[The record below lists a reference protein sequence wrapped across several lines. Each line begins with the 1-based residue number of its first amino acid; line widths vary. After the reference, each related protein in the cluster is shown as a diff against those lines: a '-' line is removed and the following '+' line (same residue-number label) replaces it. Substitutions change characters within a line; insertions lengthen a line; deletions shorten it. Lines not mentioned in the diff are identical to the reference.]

1 MGHPLST
8 VRFDLEPLPDDLLLL
23 ILSYLPPRELA
34 APCRAVSR
42 RWKRLVDSPFLWRLK
57 CERECRADVL
67 EASRTCT
74 SFPWPRVC
82 LKKPFTRNLLRN
94 PFGAEGLRHW
104 EVTHGGD
111 GWTVEDNR
119 SPLDG
124 AESQKC
130 FVTSYFWCVK
140 TQLVDLLESGLW
152 GHYLD
157 VHQPPICISDWY
169 GSRADCGCVYQMKV
183 ELLAADRQTAIKVFE
198 SNPEPIPQWNDQSYA
213 QVSYVFQ
220 NYGPGVRF
228 VRFSHR
234 GKDTQFWKG
243 WYGAR
248 ITNSS
253 VTVRIATNLA
263 ENRESGTGELPSGEP
278 AATRTR

>member
-57 CERECRADVL
+57 CEQ
-67 EASRTCT
+67 
-74 SFPWPRVC
+74 
-82 LKKPFTRNLLRN
+82 
-94 PFGAEGLRHW
+94 GLRHW